1 MTMNT
6 VILNSSGTILNTD
19 TITAVANALP
29 HLGHRTTLAE
39 DFTLRSYFRML
50 EVYPLLAELNSFFP
64 DFIKQFHDSPKTD
77 APYAPIEHLVFRK
90 TVEMIGFPGKPRLE
104 IYNALQG
111 IAGDIPSDI
120 KAVSLRSLLDM
131 PVTLGKLRHVVFG
144 DTMDVFEFDTVYTLF
159 EFIDGIAWEL
169 SFHNAP
175 IQCELR
181 R

>member
-6 VILNSSGTILNTD
+6 VIIATNGTIRDAET
-19 TITAVANALP
+19 TAAVGNPLP
-29 HLGHRTTLAE
+29 HLGHRSVL
-39 DFTLRSYFRML
+39 DNGFTLRSFFKML
-50 EVYPLLAELNSFFP
+50 ENYPLLVGLNSFFP
-64 DFIKQFHDSPKTD
+64 DFITQYKESPEADCT
-77 APYAPIEHLVFRK
+77 YAPLEYLEFRK

-104 IYNALQG
+104 IYNAFQG
-111 IAGDIPSDI
+111 VSDGIFSDI
-120 KAVSLRSLLDM
+120 KSISLPSLLDM
-131 PVTLGKLRHVVFG
+131 PVRLGKLRHVVFG

-175 IQCELR
+175 TQCEIR